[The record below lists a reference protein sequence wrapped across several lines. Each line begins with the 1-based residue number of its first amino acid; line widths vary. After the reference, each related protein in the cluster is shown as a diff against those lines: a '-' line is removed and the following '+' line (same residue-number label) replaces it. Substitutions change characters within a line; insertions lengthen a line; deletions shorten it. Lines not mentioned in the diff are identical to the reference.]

1 MVTKSQQCLAL
12 KMHPA
17 LLFYPP
23 QLNPALWQLSTLS
36 LIYRALNEL
45 RGSYPAARFK
55 VMGQVV
61 SVLCVFLLLYSD
73 MKDDSSG
80 FFLQQL

>member
-1 MVTKSQQCLAL
+1 
-12 KMHPA
+12 MHSA
-17 LLFYPP
+17 FWFYPP
-23 QLNPALWQLSTLS
+23 QLNPDLWT

-45 RGSYPAARFK
+45 KDSYSAARFK

-73 MKDDSSG
+73 IKDDSSG